1 MFNENTL
8 SKDEGS
14 QSEGKAEITPNSVDK
29 GTDRTDQAKQA
40 PKGSE
45 EAIAVAA
52 IDVLFIGGG
61 IVLDEYGKYGCILYS
76 SYVGWI
82 VRVMC
87 VLSRIAL
94 IEHHTT
100 LNRYSCCAFGFGSMY
115 RDPPK
120 MLIDALSTDKEGTWC
135 LSATLSQL
143 YHSRTPTHREH
154 R

>member
-61 IVLDEYGKYGCILYS
+61 GGEDVDNDENELVLFNIG
-76 SYVGWI
+76 
-82 VRVMC
+82 
-87 VLSRIAL
+87 
-94 IEHHTT
+94 
-100 LNRYSCCAFGFGSMY
+100 
-115 RDPPK
+115 
-120 MLIDALSTDKEGTWC
+120 
-135 LSATLSQL
+135 
-143 YHSRTPTHREH
+143 
-154 R
+154 